1 MNSPAPAQPPAT
13 RRKRTWL
20 NPYTIGLAAIA
31 VLAPSGYLTWR
42 HFWGQPSEL
51 DRYQFATV
59 QRGDIEDLVTATGTL
74 QPRDYVDVGA
84 QVSGQL
90 KKIHV
95 EIGSV
100 VQAGDLLAEIDP
112 TVYLATVDAR
122 RAALRNLHATMT
134 GNQSNL
140 ALAKLQLERQRNL
153 AAGDATTTESLQ
165 AAEAAVRAAKAQ
177 VDALQAQIEQ
187 SESSLRADEAN
198 LNYARIYSPIS
209 GVVVSISARQGQTL
223 NSSQQAPT
231 LLRVADLSTM
241 TVQTQVSEADIG
253 QLRPSMDVY
262 FTTLGN
268 RGRRWSG
275 NLRKVEPTPTVTN
288 NVVLYNA
295 LFDVAND
302 QRNLLPQMTAQVF
315 FVAASAKDAL
325 TVPASAVT
333 LQRQNADRRGGFKGG
348 DHPASGASSTASSA
362 SSATGHAPAS
372 AASPSTAPASATSRP
387 HRERPAPAD
396 EAQRASEPRRG
407 PPDGMGAGNPM
418 AQMSPEERRAMFER
432 MNPEERAAMRERMRA
447 MREAREN
454 QAADAPPPAEPRAS
468 SRPPRQASAS
478 APAGQPP
485 QAQVW
490 AGVSP
495 ARARMPREGT
505 VKVVSADG
513 QVEERKVQVGISNR
527 VQVQILA
534 GLREGEKVV
543 AGVKPPPSANRND
556 AQRNALQGQ
565 GGMPPGM
572 GPGGPTGAPNA
583 AGGAR
588 AR

>member
-1 MNSPAPAQPPAT
+1 MSTLSPAKPIAPG
-13 RRKRTWL
+13 KRSWL
-20 NPYTIGLAAIA
+20 NRYTMGLAGTA
-31 VLAPSGYLTWR
+31 VLAAAGFLTWQ
-42 HFWGQPSEL
+42 HFWGRPSEL

-112 TVYLATVDAR
+112 TVYLANVDAR
-122 RAALRNLHATMT
+122 RAALRNLHATMAER
-134 GNQSNL
+134 QSQL
-140 ALAKLQLERQRNL
+140 ALARMQQDRQRNL
-153 AAGDATTTESLQ
+153 MAGDATTTEALQ
-165 AAEAAVRAAKAQ
+165 SAEASVRAAKAQ

-198 LNYARIYSPIS
+198 LNYAHIYSPIS

-223 NSSQQAPT
+223 NTNQQAPT

-253 QLRPSMDVY
+253 QLRPQMDAY

-315 FVAASAKDAL
+315 FVSASAKDVL

-333 LQRQNADRRGGFKGG
+333 LQRQNADRRGGSKPGEK
-348 DHPASGASSTASSA
+348 PTERAASGASASDATSA
-362 SSATGHAPAS
+362 SQAAGPAHNDPRAPANE
-372 AASPSTAPASATSRP
+372 TARS
-387 HRERPAPAD
+387 
-396 EAQRASEPRRG
+396 SEPRRG
-407 PPDGMGAGNPM
+407 PPDGAGPDGALTR
-418 AQMSPEERRAMFER
+418 MSPEERRAMFES
-432 MNPEERAAMRERMRA
+432 MSPDERAAIRERMRA
-447 MREAREN
+447 MRAAREAQSDDSTPKPATAS
-454 QAADAPPPAEPRAS
+454 QAGKPTAQ
-468 SRPPRQASAS
+468 PPR
-478 APAGQPP
+478 P
-485 QAQVW
+485 QVW
-490 AGVSP
+490 AGVSA
-495 ARARMPREGT
+495 ARTRPPREGT
-505 VKVVSADG
+505 VKVVTADG
-513 QVEERKVQVGISNR
+513 KLEERKVQVGISNR
-527 VQVQILA
+527 VQVQILS

-543 AGVKPPPSANRND
+543 AGLKPPPSATRND

-565 GGMPPGM
+565 NGMPPGM
-572 GPGGPTGAPNA
+572 GPGPGPTGGPT
-583 AGGAR
+583 GGTGAR

>member
-1 MNSPAPAQPPAT
+1 MSTLPPAQQTASSK
-13 RRKRTWL
+13 RRWL
-20 NPYTIGLAAIA
+20 NRYTMGLTGAA
-31 VLAPSGYLTWR
+31 VLAAAGFLTWQ
-42 HFWGQPSEL
+42 HFWGRPSEL

-59 QRGDIEDLVTATGTL
+59 QRGNIEDLVTATGTL

-122 RAALRNLHATMT
+122 RAALRNLHATMAER
-134 GNQSNL
+134 QSQL
-140 ALAKLQLERQRNL
+140 ALARLQQDRQRNL
-153 AAGDATTTESLQ
+153 MAGDATTTESLQ
-165 AAEAAVRAAKAQ
+165 SAEASVRAAKAQ

-198 LNYARIYSPIS
+198 LNYAHIYSPIS

-223 NSSQQAPT
+223 NTNQQAPT

-253 QLRPSMDVY
+253 QLRPNMDAY

-315 FVAASAKDAL
+315 FVSASAKDVL

-333 LQRQNADRRGGFKGG
+333 LQRQNADRRGGPR
-348 DHPASGASSTASSA
+348 PAEK
-362 SSATGHAPAS
+362 PAEH
-372 AASPSTAPASATSRP
+372 AASRTS
-387 HRERPAPAD
+387 
-396 EAQRASEPRRG
+396 
-407 PPDGMGAGNPM
+407 
-418 AQMSPEERRAMFER
+418 
-432 MNPEERAAMRERMRA
+432 
-447 MREAREN
+447 
-454 QAADAPPPAEPRAS
+454 
-468 SRPPRQASAS
+468 SAS
-478 APAGQPP
+478 APKPTAKPP
-485 QAQVW
+485 QPQVW
-490 AGVSP
+490 AGVSA
-495 ARARMPREGT
+495 ARTRPPREGT
-505 VKVVSADG
+505 VKVVTADG
-513 QVEERKVQVGISNR
+513 KLEERKVQVGISNR
-527 VQVQILA
+527 VQVQILS

-543 AGVKPPPSANRND
+543 AGLKPPPSANRSD

-565 GGMPPGM
+565 SGMPPGIGS
-572 GPGGPTGAPNA
+572 GPGPGPTGGP
-583 AGGAR
+583 AGSTGAR